1 LAHEPASPFI
11 DTQGI
16 ICYIYNQN
24 LCISREPIKKIYG
37 NTNGLRASQIK
48 ALERIYRRRIPPQ
61 QVITPELARYLTELS
76 QQIRRQIGVIVNR
89 QGEICFTIVGDD
101 KEIVIPDLSTYRGGR
116 GRLRGLRCIHTHLK
130 GEGLS
135 QDDLTDLALLRL
147 DLMAALEVTPQG
159 LPGRVFASNLLPGNS
174 DGKQWHVEEY
184 RGPADL
190 IPDFLAFIR
199 SLEDELQRGVA
210 TLQTDGKEGAILVS
224 VVPYGKAFPIEA
236 SLEELGELARS
247 TDLEVIDT
255 VVQRPKKIHPK
266 YVMGEGKLKELI
278 ITGIQSGAEVI
289 CFDQDLSPA
298 QVNAIAEK
306 TDLKVIDRTQL
317 ILDIF
322 AKRAHSRDG
331 KVRVEL
337 AQLKYLLPRLT
348 GKGTAL
354 SRLMGGIGG
363 RGPGETKLEI
373 DRRRIKDRIHHLE
386 KELNHLGTGRWQRR
400 TKRLKQALPILSI
413 VGYTN
418 AGKSTLLNALTESEV
433 AVQDKLFATLDTS
446 SRRLRFPREREVI
459 ITDTVGF
466 IRDLPPA
473 LLGAFR
479 STLDELNDAD
489 LLLHVID
496 ISNPRFEDQ
505 LASVEGLLAE
515 LDLGPIPLLR
525 VFNKADRVE
534 SAFAERICRR
544 FGGIA
549 ISALDTGTFSPLLH
563 EIEEMIWGKKEAAI
577 QASSQSRRGSGG
589 GSVIAQG

>member
-1 LAHEPASPFI
+1 
-11 DTQGI
+11 
-16 ICYIYNQN
+16 
-24 LCISREPIKKIYG
+24 
-37 NTNGLRASQIK
+37 
-48 ALERIYRRRIPPQ
+48 
-61 QVITPELARYLTELS
+61 LARYLTELS
-76 QQIRRQIGVIVNR
+76 QETRRQIGVIINR
-89 QGEICFTIVGDD
+89 KGEIDFTIVGDD
-101 KEIVIPDLSTYRGGR
+101 KEILIPDLSRYRGGR

-147 DLMAALEVTPQG
+147 DLMAALEVTGQG
-159 LPGRVFASNLLPGNS
+159 LPGRVFSANLLPGNEE
-174 DGKQWHVEEY
+174 GNPWHVEAY
-184 RGPADL
+184 RNLTDL
-190 IPDFLAFIR
+190 FPDFLAFIHA
-199 SLEDELQRGVA
+199 LEDELQRDSGA
-210 TLQTDGKEGAILVS
+210 QQTDGKERAILVS
-224 VVPYGKAFPIEA
+224 VVPYGKALPIED

-247 TDLEVIDT
+247 TDLAIIDS

-266 YVMGEGKLKELI
+266 YLMGEGKLKELI
-278 ITGIQSGAEVI
+278 IKGLQSGAELI
-289 CFDQDLSPA
+289 CFDQNLSPA

-337 AQLKYLLPRLT
+337 AQLQYLLPRLT

-373 DRRRIKDRIHHLE
+373 DRRRIKDRINHLE
-386 KELNHLGTGRWQRR
+386 KELNHLGKGRWQRR
-400 TKRLKQALPILSI
+400 TKRLKQDLPILSI

-418 AGKSTLLNALTESEV
+418 AGKSTLLNALTASEV
-433 AVQDKLFATLDTS
+433 AVQDKLFATLDTT

-466 IRDLPPA
+466 IRDLPPP

-496 ISNPRFEDQ
+496 VSNPRFEDQ
-505 LASVEGLLAE
+505 LASVEALLAE
-515 LDLGPIPLLR
+515 LDLERIALLR
-525 VFNKADRVE
+525 VFNKADKVE
-534 SAFAERICRR
+534 SAFAARICRR

-563 EIEEMIWGKKEAAI
+563 EIEEMIWGKREGAI
-577 QASSQSRRGSGG
+577 QTSSQRRDGPQKGPLA
-589 GSVIAQG
+589 AQG

>member
-1 LAHEPASPFI
+1 
-11 DTQGI
+11 
-16 ICYIYNQN
+16 
-24 LCISREPIKKIYG
+24 
-37 NTNGLRASQIK
+37 
-48 ALERIYRRRIPPQ
+48 
-61 QVITPELARYLTELS
+61 LARYLTELS
-76 QQIRRQIGVIVNR
+76 QEIRRQIGVIINR
-89 QGEICFTIVGDD
+89 KGEIVFTIVGDD
-101 KEIVIPDLSTYRGGR
+101 KEILIPDLSSYRGGR
-116 GRLRGLRCIHTHLK
+116 GRLRGLRCVHTHLK
-130 GEGLS
+130 GEPLS

-147 DLMAALEVTPQG
+147 DLMAAVEVIGQG
-159 LPGRVFASNLLPGNS
+159 LPGRIFTGNLLPGNS
-174 DGKQWHVEEY
+174 QAKQWHLEEY
-184 RGPADL
+184 RSPAEL
-190 IPDFLAFIR
+190 FPNFLNFIHA
-199 SLEDELQRGVA
+199 LEAELQRGVE
-210 TLQTDGKEGAILVS
+210 TLQTDGKETAILVS
-224 VVPYGKAFPIEA
+224 VVPYGKAFPIED

-255 VVQRPKKIHPK
+255 IVQRPKRIHPK
-266 YVMGEGKLKELI
+266 YLMGEGKLKELI
-278 ITGIQSGAEVI
+278 ITGLQSGAEVI
-289 CFDQDLSPA
+289 CFDQNLSPA

-322 AKRAHSRDG
+322 ATRAHSRDG

-348 GKGTAL
+348 GKGTAM

-373 DRRRIKDRIHHLE
+373 DRRRIKDRINHLE
-386 KELNHLGTGRWQRR
+386 KELDHLGKGRWQRR
-400 TKRLKQALPILSI
+400 TRRLKQDLPILSI

-479 STLDELNDAD
+479 STLDELNDAN

-496 ISNPRFEDQ
+496 VSNPRFEDQ
-505 LASVEGLLAE
+505 LASVEALLAE
-515 LDLGPIPLLR
+515 LNLGNIPLLR
-525 VFNKADRVE
+525 VFNKADRVDP
-534 SAFAERICRR
+534 AFAERICRR

-549 ISALDTGTFSPLLH
+549 ISALDTRTFSPLLH
-563 EIEEMIWGKKEAAI
+563 EIEAMIWGKREGAI
-577 QASSQSRRGSGG
+577 QASAQSRSGPEG
-589 GSVIAQG
+589 GPLAVQG